1 MKKLSIIMLS
11 LLLFA
16 ACKKESDDVAT
27 ISSST
32 NGSENLRCV
41 RVFKAHFYTSVDTNS
56 SIPPTPC
63 SGDLP
68 GLANPGYFLHGHATH
83 LGTIKPRHSRGQ
95 DVSCDLSFATMLL
108 TTSVS
113 GKLAA
118 ANGDLIYYTGN
129 DAIDAS
135 LYLTGAGTTGTITG
149 TWTIT
154 GGTGRFASATGSFN
168 ISGPVDFVTGTFSFN
183 ALGTINY

>member
-1 MKKLSIIMLS
+1 MLFV
-11 LLLFA
+11 LLFA
-16 ACKKESDDVAT
+16 ACKKESNDVAPV
-27 ISSST
+27 SSSNT
-32 NGSENLRCV
+32 GSENLRCA

-83 LGTIKPRHSRGQ
+83 LGKLKSKFSRGQ
-95 DVSCDLSFATMLL
+95 DVSCDLSMATMLL

-113 GKLAA
+113 GQLAS

-135 LYLTGAGTTGTITG
+135 LFLTGAGTTGTISG

-154 GGTGRFASATGSFN
+154 GGTGRFAAASGSFH
-168 ISGPVDFVTGTFSFN
+168 IIGPVDFVTGTFSFN